1 MSLDATVV
9 ILDAG
14 RVLLI
19 QRADFKTWALPGG
32 SVDTGESAAQAA
44 IREVR
49 EETGLDVT
57 LTRLVGLYAMPH
69 WIGNTHSV
77 IFAARVCGGTLQP
90 HLDEAQQAT
99 YFPAD
104 KLPLQLNWWHRQ
116 AIRDAAD
123 GFGGSAVWHQDVRWP
138 SAWPPLAQVFALR
151 DDGALPDTLI
161 QEGLV
166 YWGREPRLGEQ
177 WKEIEE

>member
-1 MSLDATVV
+1 M
-9 ILDAG
+9 
-14 RVLLI
+14 
-19 QRADFKTWALPGG
+19 
-32 SVDTGESAAQAA
+32 
-44 IREVR
+44 
-49 EETGLDVT
+49 
-57 LTRLVGLYAMPH
+57 H
-69 WIGNTHSV
+69 
-77 IFAARVCGGTLQP
+77 

-166 YWGREPRLGEQ
+166 YWGREPRLNQSADQTHIPHAGDHVGFT
-177 WKEIEE
+177 WVSV